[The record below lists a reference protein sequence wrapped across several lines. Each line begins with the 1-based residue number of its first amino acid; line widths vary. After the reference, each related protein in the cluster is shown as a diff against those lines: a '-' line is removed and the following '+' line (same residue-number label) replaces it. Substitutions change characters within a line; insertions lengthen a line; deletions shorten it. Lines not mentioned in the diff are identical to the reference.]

1 MGVLRRLVSLPER
14 RDSLRLPPS
23 LRPQTTS
30 SSSHKMA
37 KGSGSKKAKKS
48 GSNVFA
54 LFSQRQIQEFKE
66 AFGIMDADKDGLL
79 SSSDIVAAFGSV
91 GKSISDGEAQGML
104 SEAPG
109 PINFTQMVML
119 FAEKMAGGAD
129 DDDTILKAF
138 DAFEVNG
145 KIDADMFKHSL
156 MTFGDKFSA
165 SEVDNA
171 FGEFLIEDGM
181 IDAVH
186 LKVLWSRRRKR
197 KQNKLFSIKYRSYH
211 RHHLIRISS
220 CHKLQRAKK
229 TKKTK
234 FSSKIGPHRLLAV
247 KK

>member
-1 MGVLRRLVSLPER
+1 MGSPTKACVPAWQ
-14 RDSLRLPPS
+14 DSFRLPPS
-23 LRPQTTS
+23 SRPQTLNTS
-30 SSSHKMA
+30 NTMA

-79 SSSDIVAAFGSV
+79 SSSDIVAAFNSV
-91 GKSISDGEAQGML
+91 GKSVSDGEAQGML

-109 PINFTQMVML
+109 PVNFTQMVML
-119 FAEKMAGGAD
+119 F
-129 DDDTILKAF
+129 
-138 DAFEVNG
+138 
-145 KIDADMFKHSL
+145 ADMFKHSL

-186 LKVLWSRRRKR
+186 LKGLMVS
-197 KQNKLFSIKYRSYH
+197 
-211 RHHLIRISS
+211 
-220 CHKLQRAKK
+220 KK
-229 TKKTK
+229 EEE
-234 FSSKIGPHRLLAV
+234 AE
-247 KK
+247 